1 MATKSISF
9 GKYDGLPAHEVAD
22 RDPEYLLW
30 ASEKMDVPHDA
41 VARAVQNIERGQH
54 WDYDDEQLIVQMV
67 VPNDYDASE
76 YGW

>member
-1 MATKSISF
+1 MKTFSF
-9 GKYDGLPAHEVAD
+9 GKYDGLSAMEVAD
-22 RDPEYLLW
+22 RDPEYVLW
-30 ASEKMDVPHDA
+30 ASEKNDLPHEA